1 MLSSRRTLAALVA
14 IGALTVFAACGG
26 DDSVDSSG
34 SSTTASTE
42 SGSSSSTTP
51 TTEPCTFNGSDAEK
65 TGAAA
70 GGTLFLTALRS
81 AGHECYDRVVFEF
94 RQDGTPGYTVG
105 YQPGPILQDAS
116 GEPVAVAGSAY
127 LVVRVTPATG
137 YDFDAGVPSYNG
149 PNRVTPGDT
158 AHVQEVVRS
167 GDFEAIMTWVIGLDE
182 VRPFTVSTLT
192 GATRLVIDIG

>member
-14 IGALTVFAACGG
+14 VSALIVFAACGG
-26 DDSVDSSG
+26 DDTGSSG

-42 SGSSSSTTP
+42 PATSTTTTP
-51 TTEPCTFNGSDAEK
+51 TTEPCEFSGAEANVS
-65 TGAAA
+65 GEAA
-70 GGTLFLTALRS
+70 GGTLFLTNLRS
-81 AGHECYDRVVFEF
+81 AGHDCYDRVVLEF
-94 RQDGTPGYTVG
+94 RQDGTPGYEVG
-105 YQPGPILQDAS
+105 YQDGPILQDAS
-116 GEPVAVAGSAY
+116 GEPVPVAGSAY
-127 LVVRVTPATG
+127 LVVRVSPATG

-167 GDFEAIMTWVIGLDE
+167 GDFEAILTWVIGLDE

-192 GATRLVIDIG
+192 DSTRLVIDIG

>member
-1 MLSSRRTLAALVA
+1 MPRVRRRLIAVLA
-14 IGALTVFAACGG
+14 IGALITLAACGSD
-26 DDSVDSSG
+26 DDS
-34 SSTTASTE
+34 T
-42 SGSSSSTTP
+42 SGSSSTTPGTVDDSTTTTP
-51 TTEPCTFNGSDAEK
+51 TTEPCTFDGSDAEK

-105 YQPGPILQDAS
+105 YEPGPILQDAS
-116 GEPVAVAGSAY
+116 GEPVEVAGSAY

-149 PNRVTPGDT
+149 PNRVTPGGT
-158 AHVQEVVRS
+158 LHVQEVVRS

-182 VRPFTVSTLT
+182 ERPFTVSTLT
-192 GATRLVIDIG
+192 DATRLVIDIG